1 MIVLTLGATLTNVCP
16 PFGSGLA
23 PITVSVGSCAK
34 ISCTS
39 ANCGLAFDI
48 NRSKKLSVKGPT
60 LAFAVARSAG
70 KPYPIQERTRAGV
83 EDQIFEKNQF
93 VVTALFTAL
102 LRCDQSLNVAASLIV
117 CNNSNWKTSTQKKQ
131 IHQ

>member
-1 MIVLTLGATLTNVCP
+1 MIVLTLGATLTNFCP

-70 KPYPIQERTRAGV
+70 KPYQIQERTRAGF

-93 VVTALFTAL
+93 VVTAL